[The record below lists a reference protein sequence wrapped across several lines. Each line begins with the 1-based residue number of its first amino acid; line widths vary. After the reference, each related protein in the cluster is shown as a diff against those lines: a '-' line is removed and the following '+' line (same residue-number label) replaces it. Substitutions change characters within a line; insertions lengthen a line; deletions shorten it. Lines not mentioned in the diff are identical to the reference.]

1 MREPRMTKKRNP
13 IKQIMS
19 QVHKDARS
27 GKVDLG
33 DHDGFMA
40 EVKRRL
46 AAAGLRE
53 GDLPK
58 LRAKRRQHDA
68 AEEG

>member
-1 MREPRMTKKRNP
+1 MSKKRNP

-19 QVHKDARS
+19 EVHKDARS

-33 DHDGFMA
+33 NHNGFVA

-46 AAAGLRE
+46 AAAGLSGR
-53 GDLPK
+53 DLPQLK
-58 LRAKRRQHDA
+58 AKGRRHDA
-68 AEEG
+68 GQDE

>member
-1 MREPRMTKKRNP
+1 MTKKRNP

-19 QVHKDARS
+19 DVHKDARS

-33 DHDGFMA
+33 EHDGFVA

-53 GDLPK
+53 GDMPQ

-68 AEEG
+68 AGEG

>member
-1 MREPRMTKKRNP
+1 MTKKRNP

-19 QVHKDARS
+19 EVHKDAHS

-33 DHDGFMA
+33 DHNGFLA

-53 GDLPK
+53 EDMPDLT
-58 LRAKRRQHDA
+58 AKREQHDA
-68 AEEG
+68 RAEDQPIA

>member
-1 MREPRMTKKRNP
+1 MPKKRNP

-19 QVHKDARS
+19 EVHKDAHS
-27 GKVDLG
+27 GEVDLG
-33 DHDGFMA
+33 DHNGFVA

-53 GDLPK
+53 QDMPDLT
-58 LRAKRRQHDA
+58 AKRGQHDA
-68 AEEG
+68 RAED